1 MSVFNNTF
9 NDNSSS
15 ILSENATNAIEEEG
29 YMTEYEQDLL
39 NEQFLI
45 EECSRM
51 SESELQEFLESDL
64 CEQLLTEGKMRKNT
78 IVLLS
83 GRADLDRRTKMAALQ
98 MAKNNNDPLWA
109 KIKTLRVKERELLS
123 KVMGKYGHKAHKTA
137 KSSQK
142 DWIRNRMPANFGKF
156 GGNDRLSADAK
167 ARNSKSTKKHGDG
180 LTW

>member
-1 MSVFNNTF
+1 MSVFGNAF
-9 NDNSSS
+9 NESSS
-15 ILSENATNAIEEEG
+15 IMNENAVETVKEEG
-29 YMTEYEQDLL
+29 YMTEADQDLL
-39 NEQFLI
+39 EEQFLI
-45 EECSRM
+45 EECTRM
-51 SESELQEFLESDL
+51 SEAELHEFLESGL
-64 CEQLLTEGKMRKNT
+64 CEELLTEGKMRKNT

-98 MAKNNNDPLWA
+98 MAKSNNDPLWG

-167 ARNSKSTKKHGDG
+167 ARNSKPTKKHGDG